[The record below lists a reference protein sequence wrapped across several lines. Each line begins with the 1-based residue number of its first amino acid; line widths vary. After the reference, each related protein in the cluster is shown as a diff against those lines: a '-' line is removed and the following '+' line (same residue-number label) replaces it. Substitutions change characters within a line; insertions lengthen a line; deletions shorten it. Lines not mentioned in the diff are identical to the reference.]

1 MKRLIMLLNHLE
13 SFQAK
18 VEAKIKELDQELQ
31 EFVEFPCG
39 VNVIPGDGVCLVDLQ
54 SSTQAPNVAPLADC
68 IDRINQE
75 GKLSKESFNQLTI

>member
-13 SFQAK
+13 QFQAK
-18 VEAKIKELDQELQ
+18 FEAKIEELDKELQ

-39 VNVIPGDGVCLVDLQ
+39 VTVIPGDGVCLIDLQ
-54 SSTQAPNVAPLADC
+54 SSQIAPNVAPLSDC
-68 IDRINQE
+68 LDRINQE